1 MQSLLQVQERVR
13 ASQGEDE
20 TIELKDVGNCSG
32 PGRFQF
38 GTKEAKEGLQKAFIL
53 KNTQRVHTRL

>member
-13 ASQGEDE
+13 ASQEEEE
-20 TIELKDVGNCSG
+20 TIELKDVGNFSG

-38 GTKEAKEGLQKAFIL
+38 GTKEVEEGLRKGFIL
-53 KNTQRVHTRL
+53 ENTQRMAF